1 MLMDSVEF
9 KSTETQEEEEEE
21 IDYSGEPTEARV
33 NMAKILLYNFS
44 KI

>member
-9 KSTETQEEEEEE
+9 KSIKTQEEEVEE

-33 NMAKILLYNFS
+33 DMAKFSSIIFS
-44 KI
+44 KL

>member
-9 KSTETQEEEEEE
+9 KSTETQEEAEEEE

-33 NMAKILLYNFS
+33 DMAKFLP
-44 KI
+44 